1 MDTSTNK
8 PFSQTQ
14 VDLLQRHIDKR
25 DRQLKQYRKELEEA
39 EFNLSIYREGLQKII
54 AKYAELGVEIQ
65 EPLETKLLCSNIL
78 VDAKKLLL
86 TADL

>member
-1 MDTSTNK
+1 MSTTTNK

-39 EFNLSIYREGLQKII
+39 EFNLSLYREGIQKMIT
-54 AKYAELGVEIQ
+54 KYAALGTEIQ
-65 EPLETKLLCSNIL
+65 EPLETKLLCSNIV
-78 VDAKKLLL
+78 VDAKKLI
-86 TADL
+86 TVADL